1 MKNNPWINLKQLS
14 SGLDSVRVDPKSKF
28 DFFWAISQDGQ
39 YQFFIEHSNLE
50 DWPAKKI
57 TLSGIDIQQFR
68 TSKKFRIAL
77 SLNEASDWD
86 IFYIL
91 CDDLVHASENSQ
103 EEKGMLNIVYNRLL
117 RWQKLFRKFGRK
129 ILSDAEQ
136 QGLIGELYF
145 LKYYLLNTFSETE
158 ALSFW
163 KGPYGEQQDFG
174 LGIMSVEIKSKQ
186 GTSVP
191 HIQISSIDQ
200 LESQL
205 KDGFLFV
212 VTLNTASHSTNS
224 AFCLNGII
232 GEIKHSFPDPSDIDT
247 FENLL
252 AEAGYME
259 LPEYSEKYYLISK
272 ESVYAIT
279 EGFPRLRA
287 QDLPRG
293 IISVQYKIDINEC
306 RPFEISPDDFRT
318 RMKNEQ

>member
-1 MKNNPWINLKQLS
+1 MKNNPWATLKQLS
-14 SGLDSVRVDPKSKF
+14 NGLDSARVDPKSKF
-28 DFFWAISQDGQ
+28 DFFWAITKEGT
-39 YQFFIEHSNLE
+39 YQFLIEHTHLE
-50 DWPAKKI
+50 DWPAKKT
-57 TLSGIDIQQFR
+57 TLSGINIQQFR
-68 TSKKFRIAL
+68 TSKKFRIVL

-91 CDDLVHASENSQ
+91 CDDLVHATENSQ
-103 EEKGMLNIVYNRLL
+103 EEKAMLNIVYNRLL

-145 LKYYLLNTFSETE
+145 LKHYLLNTFSETE

-163 KGPYGEQQDFG
+163 KGPHGEQQDFG
-174 LGIMSVEIKSKQ
+174 LGSMSVEIKSKQ
-186 GTSVP
+186 GTSAP
-191 HIQISSIDQ
+191 HIQINSIDQ

-205 KDGFLFV
+205 QDSFLFV
-212 VTLNTASHSTNS
+212 VTLNTASHTSAD

-232 GEIKHSFPDPSDIDT
+232 SEIKHSLSDPSDIDT

-272 ESVYAIT
+272 EFVYTIT
-279 EGFPRLRA
+279 DGFPRLRI
-287 QDLPRG
+287 QDLPSG
-293 IISVQYKIDINEC
+293 IISVQYKIDIKEC
-306 RPFEISPDDFRT
+306 RPFEISLDNFRT
-318 RMKNEQ
+318 RIMNEQ

>member
-1 MKNNPWINLKQLS
+1 MKNNPWANLKQLNN
-14 SGLDSVRVDPKSKF
+14 GLDSIRVDPKSKF
-28 DFFWAISQDGQ
+28 DFFWTISRDGQ
-39 YQFFIEHSNLE
+39 YQFFIDHSNLE
-50 DWPAKKI
+50 DWSAKKI

-91 CDDLVHASENSQ
+91 CDDLVHASENIQ
-103 EEKGMLNIVYNRLL
+103 EEKAMLNIVYNRLL

-145 LKYYLLNTFSETE
+145 LKYYLLNTFSEIE

-163 KGPYGEQQDFG
+163 KGPHGEQQDFG
-174 LGIMSVEIKSKQ
+174 LGSMTVEIKSKQ
-186 GTSVP
+186 GTSAP

-212 VTLNTASHSTNS
+212 VTLNTASHTANN
-224 AFCLNGII
+224 AFCLNEII
-232 GEIKHSFPDPSDIDT
+232 SEIKYSLLNPNDIDT

-252 AEAGYME
+252 TEAGYME
-259 LPEYSEKYYLISK
+259 LSEYSEKYYLVSK
-272 ESVYAIT
+272 ESVYTIT
-279 EGFPRLRA
+279 EGFPRLIA
-287 QDLPRG
+287 QDLPAG
-293 IISVQYKIDINEC
+293 IISVQYKIDIKEC
-306 RPFEISPDDFRT
+306 RPFEISLDHFRS
-318 RMKNEQ
+318 RIMNEQ